1 MFVFETHT
9 QSSTADK
16 YWEKEGY
23 STVVVEEAQGQS
35 GGIWALKNDGSSFTC
50 KVFSSMHQCITLR
63 ISCRNQSW
71 ICSGVYASPVYSRRC
86 HLWNHLRGLRGT
98 ITQPW
103 ALMGDFNEIISPNEQ
118 HGGQFSNTRAAAFA
132 TVMDECNLV
141 DLEFFGSKFTWQKR
155 CVGGGRLISRRLDR
169 GIGDLPW
176 RLSFPEASIEH
187 LTRKHLDHNPFLLR
201 CYTNVAAN
209 RDRPFRF
216 QAAWCSHEDYIG
228 VVQEAWGGEDTT
240 SVVQS
245 LHQVRD
251 KSIIFNKEVFGNIFA
266 KKKELE
272 ARLRG
277 I

>member
-1 MFVFETHT
+1 M
-9 QSSTADK
+9 
-16 YWEKEGY
+16 W
-23 STVVVEEAQGQS
+23 
-35 GGIWALKNDGSSFTC
+35 
-50 KVFSSMHQCITLR
+50 
-63 ISCRNQSW
+63 
-71 ICSGVYASPVYSRRC
+71 
-86 HLWNHLRGLRGT
+86 
-98 ITQPW
+98 
-103 ALMGDFNEIISPNEQ
+103 
-118 HGGQFSNTRAAAFA
+118 
-132 TVMDECNLV
+132 
-141 DLEFFGSKFTWQKR
+141 
-155 CVGGGRLISRRLDR
+155 GGRLISRRLDR

-187 LTRKHLDHNPFLLR
+187 LTRKHLDHNPLLLR

-277 I
+277 IQRALENIDLAQLTLLQKELLAEYEDILFREETYWFQKSRENWIKFPYSNCYPEEKK